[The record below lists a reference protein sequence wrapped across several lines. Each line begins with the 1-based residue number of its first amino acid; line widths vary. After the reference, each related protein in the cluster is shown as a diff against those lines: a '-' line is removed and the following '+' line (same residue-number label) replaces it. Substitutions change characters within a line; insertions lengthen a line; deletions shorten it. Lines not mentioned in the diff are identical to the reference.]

1 MPDITLVAF
10 DLDGT
15 LLDSSNRIR
24 ADSIAALQRLQEEG
38 VFVTLL
44 TGRAYAS
51 TEPYAR
57 EINLFTPFGLVHGAH
72 VRNLQGFDLVKRII
86 PEVGVREALDLAFD
100 LDLVPLLV
108 DSGSEGGLVVCEEHR
123 GHPIVQFVLSPKGND
138 AELRGAEATFLVA
151 SEITIRAYAL
161 YLIGENSKIDLFL
174 EKARSQPVPLFRAE
188 RFPIRSGSARLDF
201 SKTHGVA
208 MLSPMGADKGTALE
222 AVAETLGVPMKNTLA
237 VGDWHNDIP
246 MLAKAGYAA
255 VMGNAPP
262 EILHRIGHPNVYR
275 TGSNDGTGIVDAL
288 ARFGLF

>member
-1 MPDITLVAF
+1 MTDITLVAF

-24 ADSIAALQRLQEEG
+24 RDSADALRRLQEQG
-38 VFVTLL
+38 VFVTLI

-72 VRNLQGFDLVKRII
+72 VRDLQGLDLVKRII

-108 DSGSEGGLVVCEEHR
+108 DSGTQGGLVVCEEHR
-123 GHPIVQFVLSPKGND
+123 EHPIVRFVLSPKGND
-138 AELRGAEATFLVA
+138 AELQGAETTFIA
-151 SEITIRAYAL
+151 AIEISIRAYAI
-161 YLIGENSKIDLFL
+161 YLIGENDKIESFL
-174 EKARSQPVPLFRAE
+174 GTAAGQPVKLFHAE
-188 RFPIRSGSARLDF
+188 RFPIHSQRSQPDLLVS
-201 SKTHGVA
+201 HGVA

-222 AVAETLGVPMKNTLA
+222 AVAETLGVPMNNTLA
-237 VGDWHNDIP
+237 VGDWHNDLP

-262 EILHRIGHPNVYR
+262 EILNRIGHPNVYR
-275 TGSNDGTGIVDAL
+275 TGTNDGTGIVDAL